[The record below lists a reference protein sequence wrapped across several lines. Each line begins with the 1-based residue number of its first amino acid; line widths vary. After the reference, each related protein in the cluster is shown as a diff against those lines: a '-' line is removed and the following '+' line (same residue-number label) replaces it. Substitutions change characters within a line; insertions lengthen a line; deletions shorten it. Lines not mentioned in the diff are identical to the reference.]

1 MGTESAFPGA
11 VCLPVRSLARTR
23 AEPKLAQ
30 CIQPLQDPR
39 WDAFLEEHPRASVFH
54 SSAWLRALQETYG
67 YEPIAF
73 TTNTPRQMLQNA
85 MVFCRV
91 ESWLTG
97 RRLVSLP
104 FSDHCEAL
112 IDTEEDANALTSAL
126 EQEFL
131 REKWR
136 YMELRP
142 LISLRLTTRLHHS
155 AVPYTFHLLDLDP
168 DIDTLFRNFHKS
180 SIQRKIRRAERE
192 KLTLAEGTSEEL
204 LDQFYRLFVITRK
217 RHRLPPPP
225 RRWFSN
231 LVNCLGD
238 TLKIRVASHQ
248 GKAVAAMIT
257 LRYKDTMVY
266 KYGCSDAR
274 FNNLGSMPLL
284 YWTAIQEAKAAGLRL
299 FDFGRTD
306 AGQQGLI
313 TFKGRW
319 GADEAVVN
327 YSRYSSSEQCAHAF
341 DLSAAKWKS
350 RAAKF
355 TLGHVPGA
363 ALSTIGRMLYKHI
376 G

>member
-1 MGTESAFPGA
+1 
-11 VCLPVRSLARTR
+11 
-23 AEPKLAQ
+23 
-30 CIQPLQDPR
+30 
-39 WDAFLEEHPRASVFH
+39 
-54 SSAWLRALQETYG
+54 
-67 YEPIAF
+67 
-73 TTNTPRQMLQNA
+73 

-112 IDTEEDANALTSAL
+112 IDTEEDANALTLAL

-131 REKWR
+131 REHWR
-136 YMELRP
+136 YIELRP
-142 LISLRLTTRLHHS
+142 LLSLRLTTRLRHS
-155 AVPYTFHLLDLDP
+155 AVPYVFHLLDLEP

-192 KLTLAEGTSEEL
+192 ELTLSEGTGQEL

-225 RRWFSN
+225 RRWFQN
-231 LVNCLGD
+231 LVNCSGD
-238 TLKIRVASHQ
+238 ALKIRVASQQ
-248 GKAVAAMIT
+248 GEAVAAMIT

-274 FNNLGSMPLL
+274 FNNLGSMPILF
-284 YWTAIQEAKAAGLRL
+284 WTAIQEAKAAGLRF

-306 AGQQGLI
+306 AEQQGLI
-313 TFKGRW
+313 TFKRRW
-319 GADEAVVN
+319 GADQAGVN

-341 DLSAAKWKS
+341 DLSAGKWKS

-355 TLGHVPGA
+355 TLGHVPRA
-363 ALSTIGRMLYKHI
+363 AYSTIGRMLYKHI